1 MDPVDEQDVLD
12 KEVELKL
19 VKKSKGI
26 NKLLIF
32 DLDETLAHCVRQE
45 NPNQPPDVRLDIV
58 T

>member
-32 DLDETLAHCVRQE
+32 DLDETLAHCVR
-45 NPNQPPDVRLDIV
+45 
-58 T
+58 